1 MNNKTIERIV
11 TIALAAFLVGMFFY
25 QAAHAM
31 TETVGP
37 NGTMTVT
44 GPNDITAILT
54 APPGS
59 TVSNVTITPL
69 PPMVDLTGTWHL
81 GAAGTIT
88 FQTHDYIYQYKWG
101 GSAGFPVDT
110 FTATIGDRNFKGYWD
125 FAQPMSPYKAYL
137 ELCGHHDKKYE
148 WVILDCTKMNATI
161 IDDNYIRLS
170 NPDGQSFDLTRNG

>member
-1 MNNKTIERIV
+1 MNKKTIERMA
-11 TIALAAFLVGMFFY
+11 TIALAAFLVAMFCY

-37 NGTMTVT
+37 NGTMIVT
-44 GPNDITAILT
+44 GPNNITTTIR
-54 APPGS
+54 
-59 TVSNVTITPL
+59 TVSNVTSPL
-69 PPMVDLTGTWHL
+69 PHMVDLTGTWHF

-88 FQTHDYIYQYKWG
+88 FRTHDYIYHYMRG

-148 WVILDCTKMNATI
+148 WVISDCTKMNATI
-161 IDDNYIRLS
+161 IDENHIRLS
-170 NPDGQSFDLTRNG
+170 NPEGQSFVLTRNG

>member
-1 MNNKTIERIV
+1 MNKKTIERMA
-11 TIALAAFLVGMFFY
+11 TIALAAFLVAMFCY

-37 NGTMTVT
+37 NGTMIVT
-44 GPNDITAILT
+44 GPNNITTTIR
-54 APPGS
+54 
-59 TVSNVTITPL
+59 TVSNVTSPV
-69 PPMVDLTGTWHL
+69 PHMVDLTGTWHF

-88 FQTHDYIYQYKWG
+88 FRTYDYIYHYKWG

-148 WVILDCTKMNATI
+148 WVISDCTKMNATI
-161 IDDNYIRLS
+161 IDENHIRLS

>member
-1 MNNKTIERIV
+1 
-11 TIALAAFLVGMFFY
+11 
-25 QAAHAM
+25 M
-31 TETVGP
+31 TMGP
-37 NGTMTVT
+37 HGTMTMT
-44 GPNDITAILT
+44 QGNITAQFN

-69 PPMVDLTGTWHL
+69 PHMVDLTGTWHF

-88 FQTHDYIYQYKWG
+88 FRTHDYIYHYKWG

-148 WVILDCTKMNATI
+148 WLISDCTKMNATI

-170 NPDGQSFDLTRNG
+170 NPDGQSFVLTRNG